1 MIPILFKNEDYLVQL
16 LQDGNS
22 NILEDGNSKMIT
34 IGITPIGYQSHGL
47 GALSDTISCE
57 VEEERNGAYELTM
70 EYPITG
76 VHFNEIE
83 MRSIIVAKPN
93 YLDEPQPFRVYQIT
107 KPLNGKCTI
116 YARHISYDLS
126 DIPVQPFT
134 AAGIQSALNGLKAN
148 AMYDVSDWTFATSRA
163 TASPFKVDVPSSIRS
178 WFGGKEGSLLDIYG
192 GEWHY
197 TGKTCRLENSRGAD
211 RGVTIRYGV
220 NLTELKQEENCNSCY
235 TGVLA
240 YWSDEDGNVVQ
251 GSVQNVS
258 GSFDYV
264 RIFILDCSEDYEE
277 APTAAQLNAKAAAYI
292 ENNNVGVPQVNLT
305 LNFVM
310 LQGLLNRVDL
320 CDTVRVVFEK
330 LGVEATAKCIRVR
343 WNVLLDRYEEAE
355 FGDAKSSITDSIIEA
370 NNAAVQNAKSLR
382 ETATVLQNAID
393 DAVQKISGNLGGYVI
408 LHDTNDD
415 GYPDELL
422 IMDTDDITTA
432 TNVWRWNQ
440 QGLMHANSYTG
451 TYANAA
457 ITMDGQIVADA
468 ITTGTLRG
476 IELISTDNTNV
487 VDIVNGKITTSRT
500 GAGKTETT
508 NYNYRIYDENN
519 VLMGNFT
526 ISAAGADGY
535 RTGILTLDDT
545 NGYENA
551 YIGGGGFRLRYKD
564 NGNDAVYLGTGTL
577 HLKSKATGEDRVF
590 LSGAA
595 GIGQISLYRDNGLQ
609 SFYLA
614 NDYLVLK
621 GKYTLNGQTYN
632 ADNAVLYNVEPYG
645 ANLKL
650 NWSNG
655 QSKIYL
661 GTLTQGS
668 LLTNTPSLAFYDED
682 GNPKSWYTLNRAYID
697 DESNPDSS
705 KWEQGYVVHGHD
717 AAHTYTFGLA
727 TTGTAPNLQY
737 FMWAYVDGESLGY
750 IPITTSSD
758 ARYKS
763 TIKPISEAYKKAV
776 EKVELDSFFYD
787 FTTPVKAC
795 MNNALRFGIVAQD
808 LIAAL
813 ESEGIAPTESE
824 LITTAPDPDGE
835 RYLVN
840 YTPFLVARLAAA
852 EDRIKTLED
861 RLAALEARLG
871 AEN

>member
-1 MIPILFKNEDYLVQL
+1 MIPILFKNEDYLIQVL
-16 LQDGNS
+16 EDGNS
-22 NILEDGNSKMIT
+22 NIIQDGYNRMIMLSQ
-34 IGITPIGYQSHGL
+34 TPMGFQSHGL

-57 VEEERNGAYELTM
+57 VEEERNGSYELTM

-76 VHFNEIE
+76 VHFSEIE

-178 WFGGKEGSLLDIYG
+178 WFGGKEGSLLDVYG

-235 TGVLA
+235 TGVLG
-240 YWSDEDGNVVQ
+240 YWSDQDGNVVQ
-251 GSVQNVS
+251 GTVQNVS
-258 GSFDYV
+258 GTFDYV
-264 RIFILDCSEDYEE
+264 RIFILDCSEDYED

-292 ENNNVGVPQVNLT
+292 ANNNVGVPQVNLT

-355 FGDAKSSITDSIIEA
+355 FGDAKSTITDSIIEA
-370 NNAAVQNAKSLR
+370 NNAAAQNAKSLR
-382 ETATVLQNAID
+382 ETATVLQIAID
-393 DAVQKISGNLGGYVI
+393 NAVQKISGNLGGYVI

-476 IELISTDNTNV
+476 IELISTDETNT
-487 VDIVNGKITTSRT
+487 VDIVNGKITTTRT

-508 NYNYRIYDENN
+508 NYNYRIYDANDT
-519 VLMGNFT
+519 LMANLT
-526 ISAAGADGY
+526 ISAERSDGY
-535 RTGILTLDDT
+535 RSGILTIDDT
-545 NGYENA
+545 NGYEN
-551 YIGGGGFRLRYKD
+551 
-564 NGNDAVYLGTGTL
+564 VYLGAG
-577 HLKSKATGEDRVF
+577 F
-590 LSGAA
+590 LRLRRPNDG
-595 GIGQISLYRDNGLQ
+595 GIGADLQAATVGGVLNLYYPQGGQSLYAQNGM
-609 SFYLA
+609 
-614 NDYLVLK
+614 LVLK
-621 GKYTLNGQTYN
+621 NEYYSQGIRSVVDGLRIDNNGGYGEN
-632 ADNAVLYNVEPYG
+632 IRLYWANG
-645 ANLKL
+645 AN
-650 NWSNG
+650 
-655 QSKIYL
+655 KIYL
-661 GTLTQGS
+661 GTVSQTG
-668 LLTNTPSLAFYDED
+668 LLDNTPCVAFCNENGTIKTY
-682 GNPKSWYTLNRAYID
+682 YALNRAYIT
-697 DESNPDSS
+697 DESNTDSS
-705 KWEQGYVVHGHD
+705 KWERGYVVHGHD
-717 AAHTYTFGLA
+717 AEHTYTFGLA
-727 TTGTAPNLQY
+727 TTGSGSTTQY
-737 FMWAYVDGESLGY
+737 YLWSYIDGESMGY
-750 IPITTSSD
+750 IPITASSD
-758 ARYKS
+758 ERFKS
-763 TIKPISEAYKKAV
+763 GIEPISEAYKRAV
-776 EKVELDSFFYD
+776 GKVELDTFFYD
-787 FTTPVKAC
+787 FTTPIKS
-795 MNNALRFGIVAQD
+795 MLNTERRFGIVAQD

-813 ESEGIAPTESE
+813 ESEGIDPTESE
-824 LITTAPDPDGE
+824 LVTTAPDPDGE

-840 YTPFLVARLAAA
+840 YTPFLVARLAAD
-852 EDRIKTLED
+852 EDRIQKLEE
-861 RLAALEARLG
+861 RLAKLEARLE
-871 AEN
+871 AM

>member
-1 MIPILFKNEDYLVQL
+1 MIPILFKNEDYLIKVL
-16 LQDGNS
+16 EDGNT
-22 NILEDGNSKMIT
+22 NIIEDGNSKMIWL
-34 IGITPIGYQSHGL
+34 GSVPIGYESHGL
-47 GALSDTISCE
+47 GELTDTISCE
-57 VEEERNGAYELTM
+57 VEEERNGSYELTM

-76 VHFNEIE
+76 VHFGKIE

-178 WFGGKEGSLLDIYG
+178 WFGGKEGSLLDVYG

-235 TGVLA
+235 TGVLG
-240 YWSDEDGNVVQ
+240 YWSDQDGNVVQ
-251 GSVQNVS
+251 GTVQNVS
-258 GSFDYV
+258 GTFDYV
-264 RIFILDCSEDYEE
+264 RIFILDCSEDYED

-292 ENNNVGVPQVNLT
+292 ANNNVGVPQVNLT

-355 FGDAKSSITDSIIEA
+355 FGDAKSTITDSIIEA
-370 NNAAVQNAKSLR
+370 NNAAAQNAKSLR
-382 ETATVLQNAID
+382 ETATVLQIAID
-393 DAVQKISGNLGGYVI
+393 NAVQKISGNLGGYVI

-476 IELISTDNTNV
+476 IELISTDETNT
-487 VDIVNGKITTSRT
+487 VDIVNGKITTTRT

-508 NYNYRIYDENN
+508 NYNYRIYDANDT
-519 VLMGNFT
+519 LMANLT
-526 ISAAGADGY
+526 ISAERSDGY
-535 RTGILTLDDT
+535 RSGILTIDDT
-545 NGYENA
+545 NGYEN
-551 YIGGGGFRLRYKD
+551 
-564 NGNDAVYLGTGTL
+564 VYLGAG
-577 HLKSKATGEDRVF
+577 F
-590 LSGAA
+590 LRLRRPNDG
-595 GIGQISLYRDNGLQ
+595 GIGADLQAATTGGVLNLYYPQGGQSLYAQNGM
-609 SFYLA
+609 
-614 NDYLVLK
+614 LVLK
-621 GKYTLNGQTYN
+621 NEYYSQGIRSVVDGLRIDNNGGYGEN
-632 ADNAVLYNVEPYG
+632 IRLYWANG
-645 ANLKL
+645 AN
-650 NWSNG
+650 
-655 QSKIYL
+655 KIYL
-661 GTLTQGS
+661 GTVSQTG
-668 LLTNTPSLAFYDED
+668 LLDNTPCVAFCNENGTIKTY
-682 GNPKSWYTLNRAYID
+682 YALNRAYIT
-697 DESNPDSS
+697 DESNADSS
-705 KWEQGYVVHGHD
+705 KWERGYVVHGHD
-717 AAHTYTFGLA
+717 AGHTYTFGLA
-727 TTGTAPNLQY
+727 TTGSGSTTQY
-737 FMWAYVDGESLGY
+737 YLWSYIDGESMGY
-750 IPITTSSD
+750 IPITASSD
-758 ARYKS
+758 ERFKS
-763 TIKPISEAYKKAV
+763 GIEPISEAYKRAV
-776 EKVELDSFFYD
+776 GKVELDTFFYD
-787 FTTPVKAC
+787 FTTPIKS
-795 MNNALRFGIVAQD
+795 MLNTERRFGIIAQD

-813 ESEGIAPTESE
+813 ESEGISPTESE

-852 EDRIKTLED
+852 EDRIKSLED
-861 RLAALEARLG
+861 RLAALEARLE
-871 AEN
+871 AE

>member
-1 MIPILFKNEDYLVQL
+1 MIPILFKDEDYLIQL
-16 LQDGNS
+16 LQDGNN

-34 IGITPIGYQSHGL
+34 IGMTPIGFQSHGL
-47 GALSDTISCE
+47 GALSDAISCE
-57 VEEERNGAYELTM
+57 VEEERNGSYELTM
-70 EYPITG
+70 EYPISG
-76 VHFNEIE
+76 VHFSEIE

-107 KPLNGKCTI
+107 KPINGKCTI

-148 AMYDVSDWTFATSRA
+148 AMYDVSDWTLATSRA

-178 WFGGKEGSLLDIYG
+178 WFGGKAGSLLDVYG

-258 GSFDYV
+258 GTFDYV
-264 RIFILDCSEDYEE
+264 RIFILDCSEDYDE

-382 ETATVLQNAID
+382 ETTTVLQNAID

-476 IELISTDNTNV
+476 IEIISD
-487 VDIVNGKITTSRT
+487 D
-500 GAGKTETT
+500 GAGNTIDLVDGAITVESPADAHGIGRAMMESRYLKVLAQNLLYGNFVTVAQLAAESSGGNGFGVYGGSLTLSTQGGKRGMFLSVDRLKFYDYQTE
-508 NYNYRIYDENN
+508 N
-519 VLMGNFT
+519 VLCDIM
-526 ISAAGADGY
+526 AAQNGGIFRTYWTDGS
-535 RTGILTLDDT
+535 I
-545 NGYENA
+545 
-551 YIGGGGFRLRYKD
+551 
-564 NGNDAVYLGTGTL
+564 
-577 HLKSKATGEDRVF
+577 
-590 LSGAA
+590 
-595 GIGQISLYRDNGLQ
+595 
-609 SFYLA
+609 
-614 NDYLVLK
+614 
-621 GKYTLNGQTYN
+621 
-632 ADNAVLYNVEPYG
+632 
-645 ANLKL
+645 
-650 NWSNG
+650 
-655 QSKIYL
+655 KIYL
-661 GTLTQGS
+661 GTLTQTG
-668 LLTNTPSLAFYDED
+668 LMDNTPSLAFYESD
-682 GNPKSWYTLNRAYID
+682 GNGSSQIKSWYSLNRAYIT
-697 DESNPDSS
+697 DESNVDSS
-705 KWEQGYVVHGHD
+705 KWERGYVVHGHD
-717 AAHTYTFGLA
+717 GAHTYTFGFA
-727 TTGTAPNLQY
+727 TTGSGQNIQY
-737 FMWAYVDGESLGY
+737 FLWSYVDGESLGY
-750 IPITTSSD
+750 IPITASSD

-763 TIKPISEAYKKAV
+763 NIKPISEAYKRAV

-787 FTTPVKAC
+787 FTTPIKAT
-795 MNNALRFGIVAQD
+795 MNNELRFGVVAQD
-808 LIAAL
+808 LISAL
-813 ESEGIAPTESE
+813 ESEGIDPTESE
-824 LITTAPDPDGE
+824 LIATAPDPDGE

-852 EDRIKTLED
+852 EDRIRSLED
-861 RLAALEARLG
+861 RLAALEARIG
-871 AEN
+871 G